1 MDEIQKNHSNKY
13 KFKLFGESVFI
24 LSHLPPL
31 MLNNV
36 NISVA
41 LFKEKWYLFSM
52 LLNVALL
59 AGGQS
64 RRFGSDKALANFRG
78 KPLIE
83 YISEKFIREGF
94 NVSVISKDVT
104 KYLNVLSGSVE
115 HVEDI
120 FEQQCPLAGII
131 TALRHF
137 RSPVFVISTDAPA
150 VPSEAVKAVL
160 NALDGYDAAV
170 PDADGKIHPLIAAY
184 APSCLDIFMKQ
195 FESGNFRL
203 RDALASL
210 NTIYLDDSF
219 FSSLGFDSSIFS
231 NINRRED
238 MELFRNNISL

>member
-1 MDEIQKNHSNKY
+1 
-13 KFKLFGESVFI
+13 
-24 LSHLPPL
+24 
-31 MLNNV
+31 
-36 NISVA
+36 
-41 LFKEKWYLFSM
+41 M

-64 RRFGSDKALANFRG
+64 RRFGSDKALALFRG

-83 YISEKFIREGF
+83 YISEKFVREGF

-120 FEQQCPLAGII
+120 YEQQCPLAGII

-150 VPSEAVKAVL
+150 VPAGAVKAVL
-160 NALDGYDAAV
+160 SALEGYDAAV
-170 PDADGKIHPLIAAY
+170 PDAFGKIHPLIAAY
-184 APSCLDIFMKQ
+184 SPSCLDVLMKQ
-195 FESGNFRL
+195 FETGNFRL
-203 RDALASL
+203 RDALSSL
-210 NTIYLDDSF
+210 NTRYLDDSF
-219 FSSLGFDSSIFS
+219 FCGLGFDSSMFS

-238 MELFRNNISL
+238 MEILNNTVSGR